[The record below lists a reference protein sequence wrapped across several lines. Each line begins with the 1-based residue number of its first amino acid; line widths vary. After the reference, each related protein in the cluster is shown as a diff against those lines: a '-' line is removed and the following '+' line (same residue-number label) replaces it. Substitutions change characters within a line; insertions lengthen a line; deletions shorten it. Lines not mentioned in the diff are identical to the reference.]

1 MEVKK
6 VAYRKKTGVPDPID
20 IYVGGRVK
28 LRRTLLGI
36 SQENL
41 ADAVGLTFQQV
52 QKYERGT
59 NRMGASRL
67 FDIATV
73 LQVPISYFYEDMPD
87 EIKTRKIDAPEG
99 FDRKKTPTSE
109 HGLYTKRETL
119 ELVRYYYTITNKKT
133 REELLRLIE
142 SLSG

>member
-1 MEVKK
+1 MEIEK

-28 LRRTLLGI
+28 LRRTLLGM
-36 SQENL
+36 SQEVL

-67 FDIATV
+67 FDISTV
-73 LQVPISYFYEDMPD
+73 LQVPVSYFYEDMPD
-87 EIKTRKIDAPEG
+87 EIKTRAVDSPVG
-99 FDRKKTPTSE
+99 FERKKKPTSE

-119 ELVRYYYTITNKKT
+119 ELVRYYYSISNKKT
-133 REELLRLIE
+133 REELVSLIE
-142 SLSG
+142 SLA